1 VASATDN
8 VYVNIIANTQ
18 GFTDKMKS
26 ALKPLRDFM
35 QVVQGIMALGGAAMI
50 INKIAQAV
58 GDMEKAYAKL
68 HPESQKAVGSLGQW
82 NDAMANAKANQGA
95 LVSAVLTP
103 IRAAFVSL
111 IDPIGSATYELRQLQ
126 KAMQEISDKYLTTE
140 RKQYKDREDA
150 LRQLA
155 EATKTYND
163 AVFKQSKLEA
173 ELIQRQKE
181 YQKGQEAYKLSRLS
195 SDAAGKD
202 ATSIPGLAAMN
213 AASAAVD
220 ANRKLIAASLVAQRN
235 IKEYLAASVEA
246 AKETV
251 KPITDVTDSERLML
265 DYLAKNVGLQAQ
277 RLELAQDYMDAMD
290 QVYAA
295 EAEASGVSRGSR
307 GGSRGATSRSVGRA
321 TRGAAEETENAVEAA
336 KELSIEW
343 QTVADLVVTMSSALG
358 EAFVTGDYLAA
369 IKEMTAALLD
379 FIAKEAIAAGL
390 KMLLAGNIPLGI
402 ALLAIGGITLGV
414 SAGVRSADMGAGYG
428 GGHTVELPRMAAG
441 GIVTKPTLA
450 MIGEAGPEAV
460 VPLGRGGG
468 GGMTV
473 IVQGSIWQTEDLAVA
488 IAREQ
493 ARW

>member
-1 VASATDN
+1 MANATDN
-8 VYVNIIANTQ
+8 LYVNIIANTQ
-18 GFTDKMKS
+18 GFTDKMKQ
-26 ALKPLRDFM
+26 AMKPLRDFM
-35 QVVQGIMALGGAAMI
+35 QVVQSIMALGGAAMVI
-50 INKIAQAV
+50 GKITQAV
-58 GDMEKAYAKL
+58 GEMEKAYAKL

-173 ELIQRQKE
+173 ELVQRQKE

-265 DYLAKNVGLQAQ
+265 DYLAKNVGLQAE
-277 RLELAQDYMDAMD
+277 RLEIAQEYMDTMD
-290 QVYAA
+290 QVYAM
-295 EAEASGVSRGSR
+295 EGASGPHAGTKGGARGR
-307 GGSRGATSRSVGRA
+307 TTKRVGRA
-321 TRGAAEETENAVEAA
+321 GEGATEETEKATEAA

-343 QTVADLVVTMSSALG
+343 QGIADMIVTMSSALG
-358 EAFVTGDYLAA
+358 EAFVTGDYIGA
-369 IKEMTAALLD
+369 IKQMTTALLD

-390 KMLLAGNIPLGI
+390 KMLLAGNIPMGI
-402 ALLAIGGITLGV
+402 ALLALGGITMGV
-414 SAGVRSADMGAGYG
+414 SAGARAADWGSSSYG
-428 GGHTVELPRMAAG
+428 GGHSVELPRMASG
-441 GIVTKPTLA
+441 GIVTRPTLA

-460 VPLGRGGG
+460 VPLGKGGG